1 MLKFNFRARLL
12 LYAATNHNNR
22 TSMTPEGIY
31 VEIAIAAP
39 MDEVW
44 EHTQNPALHQQW
56 DLRFSTIEYL
66 PKQTAAAPQR
76 FRYTTRLGFGIQV
89 AGEGESTGT
98 RTSDA
103 RSSDMQPPA
112 PAHSALSPVAQE
124 ALASQETSA
133 AQQRTSALKFWSA
146 QPISLIESG
155 SGYWQYVPT
164 SRAIR
169 FLTWYDYRVRWGR
182 PGALIDR
189 WLFRPLMG
197 WATAW
202 SFDALRL
209 WLEQGIHP
217 AQSMRRLAIHA
228 TVHLALALIWIYQGL
243 VPKLLFPE
251 SGEVEILRAAVP
263 VHALAD
269 PALHFIVLLIGVGQ
283 IAFGLLFLT
292 LRFAKPLHYLNI
304 LALLGLGLGALWSQA
319 ALFVAPFSPAPLTLA
334 MIALSVIGLANAK
347 DLPRAAN
354 CLRKPAP

>member
-1 MLKFNFRARLL
+1 
-12 LYAATNHNNR
+12 
-22 TSMTPEGIY
+22 MTPEGIY

-39 MDEVW
+39 MDTVW

-76 FRYTTRLGFGIQV
+76 FRYTTRLGFGIQI

-98 RTSDA
+98 RISGTRTADA
-103 RSSDMQPPA
+103 RAADMQPPA
-112 PAHSALSPVAQE
+112 PAHSALSPVAPE
-124 ALASQETSA
+124 APATQETSA
-133 AQQRTSALKFWSA
+133 AQQRSSALKFWSA

-164 SRAIR
+164 SSAIR

-217 AQSMRRLAIHA
+217 AQSMRRLSIHA
-228 TVHLALALIWIYQGL
+228 TVHLTLAFIWIYQGL

-251 SGEVEILRAAVP
+251 SGEMEILRAAVP

-269 PALHFIVLLIGVGQ
+269 PALHSMVILIAVMIIGVGQ
-283 IAFGLLFLT
+283 IVFGLLFLT

-304 LALLGLGLGALWSQA
+304 FALLGLGLGALWSQA